1 MLSVSY
7 TNRRLLHPIDSSDN
21 HLLERLHRCIAL
33 ITHHH
38 QNESMFF
45 KLPDGQRFKAKA
57 TKRGQHL
64 YGVAVQL
71 LIPGSD
77 GRHSSCWIL
86 SSTHLTADAA
96 TAAGIKELKDR
107 PHLND
112 CKLITA
118 V

>member
-1 MLSVSY
+1 MLSVSH
-7 TNRRLLHPIDSSDN
+7 TIRAASHPLDTSDN
-21 HLLERLHRCIAL
+21 HRLERLHRCNAL

-38 QNESMFF
+38 QIKPMFF

-64 YGVAVQL
+64 YGVAVEL

-77 GRHSSCWIL
+77 GRHSSFWIL
-86 SSTHLTADAA
+86 SSQHLTADAA
-96 TAAGIKELKDR
+96 TAAGVKEVKR
-107 PHLND
+107 CPHLND